1 MIITIGGPAGSGT
14 TTAAKVLSENLNIPY
29 LSTGSIF
36 RDMAKEKGMSVLEF
50 SKIAENNTYI
60 DKEIDRRQAELAYE
74 AGDIVVEGR
83 LSAYFFEADLKI
95 WLTAPLDVRAKRVHD
110 RENKSI
116 EQAVHEIKIR
126 EESEASRYKEI
137 HNIDLYDYNIYDVV
151 INSDSFNPESISQI
165 ITDILKVI

>member
-50 SKIAENNTYI
+50 SKFAENNTDI
-60 DKEIDRRQAELAYE
+60 DKAIDRRQADLAYE

-83 LSAYFFEADLKI
+83 LSAYFIEADLKI